1 MTTPDTSRLRELTAL
16 AEHPLGRTRV
26 NVIVTALMLTLL
38 LQAIDQTMVG
48 TAMPK
53 IVASLQGFDRYVW
66 TMTAYLLGA
75 TVLLPIAG
83 RLSDQFGRKHFVIG
97 GIVLFLLGAALAG
110 TASTMGELIA
120 FRAIQGV
127 AAGMGITL
135 VFAVIADLFEPRD
148 RARWN
153 GFFGAIYGFASFA
166 GPTAGGW
173 LADHGPLISGFVAD
187 DTRWRWVFYIHLP
200 FGLVALALLAVFL
213 PHDVSERVTRERG
226 WAAIRRIDFL
236 GAAVSAAAT
245 ILLMLAL
252 TWVSNDPQGWASPRG
267 LVGLGASALLFLAFY
282 AVERRTA
289 AEPILPLVL
298 LRIRDYGSAASLSLL
313 VGMVMMSLAVFLPLY
328 LQGVAGWSASAAG
341 VAMLPLTFTSTVS
354 GTLVSFALVRVGG
367 RWRVIATGGALLMLA
382 GIVPMAFLTA
392 TTPEWLVALLMF
404 AAGSGFGVYMPI
416 ITSLGQVVVPRS
428 MMGVGTNAIGYLR
441 SAGMML
447 GVAIVG
453 AIVTSTLG
461 ASGAPLGALRGGAR
475 VAGLEAALQSG
486 FIAIA
491 VFVVAVM
498 VATRLGP
505 RHFHLRRANA
515 LE

>member
-1 MTTPDTSRLRELTAL
+1 MPDESRHHTHALTSL

-26 NVIVTALMLTLL
+26 YAVMTALMLTLL
-38 LQAIDQTMVG
+38 LQAIDQTMIG
-48 TAMPK
+48 TAMPR
-53 IVASLQGFDRYVW
+53 IVASLAGFDRYVW
-66 TMTAYLLGA
+66 AMTAYLLGS
-75 TVLLPIAG
+75 TVLLPITG
-83 RLSDQFGRKHFVIG
+83 RLSDQFGRKHFVVG
-97 GIVLFLLGAALAG
+97 GTALFVVGAALAG
-110 TASTMGELIA
+110 TATTMGELIA
-120 FRAIQGV
+120 FRAVQGI
-127 AAGMGITL
+127 AAGIGITL

-166 GPTAGGW
+166 GPTLGGW

-236 GAAVSAAAT
+236 GAGVGAAAT

-252 TWVSNDPQGWASPRG
+252 TWVSNDREGWGSPRG
-267 LVGLGASALLFLAFY
+267 LAGLAASALLFAAFY
-282 AVERRTA
+282 AVERRTS
-289 AEPILPLVL
+289 AEPILPLAL

-328 LQGVAGWSASAAG
+328 LQGVAVSSASRAG
-341 VAMLPLTFTSTVS
+341 LAMLPLTLTSTIS
-354 GTLVSFALVRVGG
+354 GTAVSMVLTRVGG
-367 RWRVIATGGALLMLA
+367 RWRVIATGGAVLMFA
-382 GIVPMAFLTA
+382 GIVPMVFMTA
-392 TTPEWLVALLMF
+392 TTPGWAVAAAMF
-404 AAGSGFGVYMPI
+404 AAGCGFGVYMPI
-416 ITSLGQVVVPRS
+416 ITSLAQVVVPRS

-461 ASGAPLGALRGGAR
+461 AGGAPLAALRSGAR
-475 VAGLEAALQSG
+475 VAGLESALQSG
-486 FIAIA
+486 FVAVA
-491 VFVVAVM
+491 VFALAIL
-498 VATRLGP
+498 VATRLARDISIYGEQS
-505 RHFHLRRANA
+505 R
-515 LE
+515 